1 MKVAMS
7 KSFQVHAPMEQ
18 VWDFLSNIEQVTTCV
33 PGAEITGSI
42 SDTQYA
48 VTITVK
54 VGPIKSS
61 YKGEVT
67 ITELDAD
74 QHRLKLVGKGQDT
87 KGKGGA
93 TMELVG
99 ILMAIDEGT
108 TEVQGDSTVTISGM
122 LAQFGSRMV
131 EDVSNQMFD
140 QFTQCLRSRL
150 EGGADA
156 ASGPAQ
162 AAPVAGMSIAAT
174 ALKGAF
180 RRTVDSAKEKIG
192 LSSSSSDEPQ

>member
-1 MKVAMS
+1 MS
-7 KSFQVHAPMEQ
+7 QSFQVQAPLEQ
-18 VWDFLSNIEQVTTCV
+18 VWAFLSDIEQVTTCV
-33 PGAEITGSI
+33 PGAEITDTI
-42 SDTQYA
+42 SASQYA

-61 YKGEVT
+61 YKGDVT
-67 ITELDAD
+67 IAELDAD
-74 QHRLKLVGKGQDT
+74 RHRLKLAGKGQDT

-99 ILMAIDEGT
+99 LLTPIDEDT
-108 TEVQGDSTVTISGM
+108 TEVQGDSTVTIFGM
-122 LAQFGSRMV
+122 LAQFGSRMI

-150 EGGADA
+150 EGGAAADA
-156 ASGPAQ
+156 APAR

-192 LSSSSSDEPQ
+192 LSSSASDDELI